1 MSKDFE
7 IIRKKYGTAIVN
19 YRKRFSPKISQDK
32 LCENVNNRINK
43 TAKSYLLDQKKL
55 SRIEN
60 GFHSIYIPFETV
72 KALNEICNI
81 PDEISC
87 PFMELM
93 INNIVK
99 SIENPILIKEHGEI
113 LTQPV
118 GTELNTYLGKYFCYF
133 YSTDSANPKLIE
145 GEMVLSVD
153 EQKADTCIAQFTIY
167 EESKPIKTY
176 NGQFFINRYY
186 RMSYCVLIGES
197 YQEVSVLF
205 SNHFNATIKKNLLNV
220 ALALTTSAGSQKRPT
235 MHRMIITRKKP
246 DNKQLT
252 ILKAQL
258 KLNTDELWISEK
270 ELQMLKN
277 DLINDSILDDK
288 HIKEISKCIDYI
300 MNNGHKE
307 TYYHIPESVLY
318 DGDLVI
324 GDPDLRS
331 FIVSYIRNKTNIP
344 YYNKISDTVRDICL
358 DIIKHR

>member
-1 MSKDFE
+1 MIKDFK
-7 IIRKKYGTAIVN
+7 IIRERYGKAIAT
-19 YRKRFSPKISQDK
+19 YRIAEFPKISQEK
-32 LCENVNNRINK
+32 LCERVNNRINK
-43 TAKSYLLDQKKL
+43 TAKSYLLSQKKL

-60 GFHSIYIPFETV
+60 GFHSIYIPIETV
-72 KALNEICNI
+72 KVLNEICNI

-87 PFMELM
+87 PFMGLM
-93 INNIVK
+93 MNNIAE

-113 LTQPV
+113 LTQPI
-118 GTELNTYLGKYFCYF
+118 GTELNSYLGKYFCYF
-133 YSTDSANPKLIE
+133 YSTDSANSKLIE
-145 GEMVLSVD
+145 GEMVLSID
-153 EQKADTCIAQFTIY
+153 EQKHDTCVAQFTIY
-167 EESKPIKTY
+167 EESKPIKIY
-176 NGQFFINRYY
+176 NGQFFINRHY

-220 ALALTTSAGSQKRPT
+220 ALVLTTSAGSQKRPT

-258 KLNTDELWISEK
+258 KLNTDELWISEE
-270 ELQMLKN
+270 ELQTLKN
-277 DLINDSILDDK
+277 DLINDPILDDT

-324 GDPDLRS
+324 NDPNLRS
-331 FIVSYIRNKTNIP
+331 FIVSYIRNKTNVP
-344 YYNKISDTVRDICL
+344 YYNKISDTVREICL
-358 DIIKHR
+358 DIIKHK